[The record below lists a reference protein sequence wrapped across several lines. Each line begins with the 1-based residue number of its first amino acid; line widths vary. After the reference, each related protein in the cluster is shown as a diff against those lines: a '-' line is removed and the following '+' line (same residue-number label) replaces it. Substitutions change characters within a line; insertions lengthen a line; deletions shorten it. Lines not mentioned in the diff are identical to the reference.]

1 MKFNIFNAYRDRQIT
16 KKITKEKGNFRVL
29 KSRNIASN
37 KTIDIKDY
45 DCYTDEIESLDVKK
59 FINNET
65 AVLVPNLTYNP
76 RACFLPKNTIVDG
89 SVAILTLRNG
99 SRPINENDL
108 EYFGSAE
115 FSKFYAVARNY
126 GTRSLNID
134 NNSVFFFGILNEE
147 YD

>member
-1 MKFNIFNAYRDRQIT
+1 M
-16 KKITKEKGNFRVL
+16 
-29 KSRNIASN
+29 
-37 KTIDIKDY
+37 
-45 DCYTDEIESLDVKK
+45 KK

-108 EYFGSAE
+108 EYFGSVE

>member
-1 MKFNIFNAYRDRQIT
+1 MKLNIFNAYRDRQIT
-16 KKITKEKGNFRVL
+16 KKITKEAGNFRVL

-45 DCYTDEIESLDVKK
+45 DCYTDEIENLDVKK
-59 FINNET
+59 FINNKT

-89 SVAILTLRNG
+89 SVAILTQRNG
-99 SRPINENDL
+99 SRPVSKKDL
-108 EYFGSAE
+108 EYFGTEE
-115 FSKFYAVARNY
+115 FSKFYSVARNY

-134 NNSVFFFGILNEE
+134 NNSVFFFGLLKNSK
-147 YD
+147 